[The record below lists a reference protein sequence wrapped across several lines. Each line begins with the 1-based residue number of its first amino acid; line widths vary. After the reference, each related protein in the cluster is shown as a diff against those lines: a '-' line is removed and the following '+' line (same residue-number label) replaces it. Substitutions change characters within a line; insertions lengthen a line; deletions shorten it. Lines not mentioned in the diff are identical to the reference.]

1 MEYFLIFLK
10 YLNISN
16 DNNIGMHGYKI
27 STSLSMPTIGD
38 ISEIE
43 KTIYID
49 KRMPKKFKEGI
60 AVHEVEEREWLKKGN
75 TYKFSHNK
83 AQQKELQ
90 FYRKKFGS
98 LPRARGFLK
107 EEEKYVTK
115 VFIKQLRR
123 DLKKLK

>member
-1 MEYFLIFLK
+1 
-10 YLNISN
+10 
-16 DNNIGMHGYKI
+16 
-27 STSLSMPTIGD
+27 MPTIGD

-43 KTIYID
+43 KTVYID
-49 KRMPKKFKEGI
+49 RRMPKKFKEGI
-60 AVHEVEEREWLKKGN
+60 AVHEIEERKWLKRGH

-90 FYRKKFGS
+90 FYKKKFNS
-98 LPRARGFLK
+98 LPRARDFLK
-107 EEEKYVTK
+107 DEENHVTK